1 MSKAKTRK
9 ERLAEY
15 FTAGGE
21 PLEYQQIAELLG
33 ATESAASSVMS
44 ELEHASDSTGMWQ
57 ADVRRVPRRTLFDL
71 ERVPTKVELTRE
83 RVRQALLADGGIN
96 NHRLS
101 KNMRCSERLVSNVRA
116 ELVAS
121 GWQQPPIRTNRSQ
134 GREIESATVT
144 PTLRHPEDEPYLRRA
159 LRFREVWPVRVLA

>member
-1 MSKAKTRK
+1 MSKTHK
-9 ERLAEY
+9 ERLVEHFA
-15 FTAGGE
+15 AGGE
-21 PLEYQQIAELLG
+21 PLDYRAIAELLG
-33 ATESAASSVMS
+33 VSGSAASRVMS
-44 ELEHASDSTGMWQ
+44 ELEKSTAVTGMWR
-57 ADVRRVPRRTLFDL
+57 ADVRRTPQRVLHDL
-71 ERVPTKVELTRE
+71 KRAPTRVELTRE

-101 KNMRCSERLVSNVRA
+101 KDIQCSERLVRNVRA

-134 GREIESATVT
+134 GREIKSAWST

-159 LRFREVWPVRVLA
+159 VRFRELWPIRARA